1 MDQSTGVAVVRLTR
15 NLYTARGRSVAD
27 ETDFE
32 QTADP
37 LLQHNDDV
45 PQQLAETQAKLHT
58 DFIPDIT
65 QASQP
70 RICFPSTRGKWISVV
85 LHTPLGA

>member
-1 MDQSTGVAVVRLTR
+1 MDQSTGVAMVRLTR
-15 NLYTARGRSVAD
+15 NLYTARRRSVAD

-45 PQQLAETQAKLHT
+45 PQQLAETQETLHT
-58 DFIPDIT
+58 DFTPDI
-65 QASQP
+65 
-70 RICFPSTRGKWISVV
+70 
-85 LHTPLGA
+85 HTVSLIRLL

>member
-58 DFIPDIT
+58 DFIPDI
-65 QASQP
+65 
-70 RICFPSTRGKWISVV
+70 
-85 LHTPLGA
+85 HTVSLIRLL